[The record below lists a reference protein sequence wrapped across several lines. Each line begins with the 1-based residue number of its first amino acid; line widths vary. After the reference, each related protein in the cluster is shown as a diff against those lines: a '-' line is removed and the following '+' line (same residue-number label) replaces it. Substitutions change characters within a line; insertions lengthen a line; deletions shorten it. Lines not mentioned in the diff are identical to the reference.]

1 MIRKIVLLE
10 ERYEN
15 HNPEKDVFG
24 FSENNKDGKDSN
36 YIVLEIA
43 DLIKAAS
50 DGNKSA
56 KAEIKKICSDADGI
70 LVNLF
75 KIDEKFIENLD
86 KCKVIGRYGIG
97 YDNVDIKSAS
107 GKGIKVV
114 NIPEYCTD
122 EVSEHII
129 ALLFSVVRNVAIK
142 DRLIRQGKWNTA
154 CPVPVHRIAGKKI
167 GIIGYG
173 KTGQALHRKI
183 AGLGFSEIIVYD
195 RNAKKKE
202 AELATNTA
210 ALFGK
215 CSDEVVPK
223 NCNTVFSSF
232 EKLLSESDFISL
244 NIPLTEE
251 TNHMIGE
258 KEFRMMKNCAIIINT
273 ARGTIIDTDAMIA
286 ALKSGEIA
294 GAALDVYESEPLSA
308 DSPLLALDNVVM
320 TDHVAWYSA
329 ESQIELQKKCAQAVK
344 AVLEGRECDSIV
356 N

>member
-1 MIRKIVLLE
+1 MMRKIVLLE

-24 FSENNKDGKDSN
+24 FNENNKNVNSN

-43 DLIKAAS
+43 DLVKDALT
-50 DGNKSA
+50 GNRSA
-56 KAEIKKICSDADGI
+56 MAEIKKICSDADGL

-75 KIDEKFIENLD
+75 KIDAKFIENLD

-97 YDNVDIKSAS
+97 YDSVDIKAASA
-107 GKGIKVV
+107 KGIKVV
-114 NIPEYCTD
+114 NVPEYCTD

-142 DRLIRQGKWNTA
+142 DRLMRQGKWNIA
-154 CPVPVHRIAGKKI
+154 CPVPVHRIAGKKF

-173 KTGQALHRKI
+173 KTGQALHQKV

-195 RNAKKKE
+195 RSAEKKE
-202 AELATNTA
+202 AKLASNAT
-210 ALFGK
+210 LFGK
-215 CSDEVVPK
+215 CSGAVAPK
-223 NCNTVFSSF
+223 RCNTVFSSF

-244 NIPLTEE
+244 NLPLTEE
-251 TNHMIGE
+251 TNHIIGE
-258 KEFRMMKNCAIIINT
+258 REFRMMKNCAIIINT
-273 ARGTIIDTDAMIA
+273 ARGAIIDTKSMIA

-294 GAALDVYESEPLSA
+294 GAALDVYESEPLST

-320 TDHVAWYSA
+320 TDHAAWYSA
-329 ESQIELQKKCAQAVK
+329 ESQIELQIKCAQAVK
-344 AVLEGRECDSIV
+344 AILEGRACDSIV